1 METIDETIKP
11 MFILDQQIESIKQ
24 SQHKVAISLAKNLIL
39 SNRDNVQRIDYI
51 KAKLG
56 ESYTNGIILDLIN
69 DLKNLM

>member
-24 SQHKVAISLAKNLIL
+24 SQHKIANSLAKNLIL
-39 SNRDNVQRIDYI
+39 SNRNNIQRINYI

-56 ESYTNGIILDLIN
+56 KSYTNEIISNLIS